1 MGIDNQKVQKL
12 LDRVRREVD
21 DGLLPSIQMALAYEG
36 EVIVEEAYGSVN
48 GESASAEHR
57 YCFFSATKPLVASV
71 VWQLIAEGLVD
82 TQEKIVSYI
91 PEFNAGDDVW
101 KSAITVEQVML
112 HTAGFPLAPLGPPTW
127 AERQARVEKMQSWR
141 VDWEPGTR
149 YFYHPTSAHW
159 VLAEIIDR
167 VTGNDYRD
175 ELQVR
180 VTDPAGLPRLLGI
193 PRDHQESIATLVGVG
208 EEATAD
214 ELEAV
219 FGVREMPDNGVTEE
233 LLMNFNNP
241 VNRET
246 GVPGG
251 GGFGRAR
258 DLALFYQELLHNRH
272 GLWDADLLSDVTG
285 KVRNSLPDLSGCP
298 ANRTLGLVQAG
309 NDGFA
314 NVRGFGRTVSAR
326 AFGHNGAAGQLAW
339 VDPETGLSL
348 GYVTNGCDRH
358 MLRLAR
364 RGTAISSMA
373 ADCGS

>member
-91 PEFNAGDDVW
+91 PEFNAGDDAW

-175 ELQVR
+175 EL
-180 VTDPAGLPRLLGI
+180 
-193 PRDHQESIATLVGVG
+193 
-208 EEATAD
+208 
-214 ELEAV
+214 
-219 FGVREMPDNGVTEE
+219 
-233 LLMNFNNP
+233 
-241 VNRET
+241 
-246 GVPGG
+246 
-251 GGFGRAR
+251 
-258 DLALFYQELLHNRH
+258 
-272 GLWDADLLSDVTG
+272 
-285 KVRNSLPDLSGCP
+285 
-298 ANRTLGLVQAG
+298 
-309 NDGFA
+309 
-314 NVRGFGRTVSAR
+314 
-326 AFGHNGAAGQLAW
+326 
-339 VDPETGLSL
+339 
-348 GYVTNGCDRH
+348 
-358 MLRLAR
+358 
-364 RGTAISSMA
+364 
-373 ADCGS
+373 